1 MKTVADLVNDT
12 PIKDSEQA
20 HDEYRR
26 TIAELVESVD
36 EFQKRVDRLTAQDK
50 KPSVNKHRRIDD

>member
-20 HDEYRR
+20 HDEHRR
-26 TIAELVESVD
+26 IIAELVESVD